1 MSGVT
6 DERLR
11 IIWQVLDHGA
21 PGRAPTKEE
30 QISIVTEL
38 RNLRPTLRKA
48 WDAHQQGDA
57 AGAKHYMLEAIYA
70 VTP

>member
-1 MSGVT
+1 MGEVT

-11 IIWQVLDHGA
+11 IIWQVLDRGA
-21 PGRAPTKEE
+21 PGHAPTKEE
-30 QISIVTEL
+30 QLAIVTEL
-38 RNLRPTLRKA
+38 RNLRSTLRTA